1 MNKKAMSLVTLVI
14 TIIIMIILAG
24 AIIINLSNS
33 GIIEKAN
40 QAVTDMD
47 LKNLEQL
54 ANMAYADIY
63 FENLT
68 KGIRRELTAEEI
80 RLRMIKD
87 GADEQKMSLYEV
99 IVEDGD
105 VFVTLKEEE

>member
-1 MNKKAMSLVTLVI
+1 MNKKAMSLLTLAI
-14 TIIIMIILAG
+14 TIIVMIIIAG
-24 AIIINLSNS
+24 AVIIEIENT

-87 GADEQKMSLYEV
+87 GANEQKLNLYEV
-99 IVEDGD
+99 VVEDGD
-105 VFVTLKEEE
+105 VYIKVKEEE